1 MKVKLFVEVRNPND
15 MYRWDE
21 HYAIIDTSSAD
32 DAPIFDALNDHDE
45 DKVLSLLNWDGE
57 CRLS

>member
-21 HYAIIDTSSAD
+21 YHAIIDTSNVD
-32 DAPIFDALNDHDE
+32 DAPIFDALNHLDE